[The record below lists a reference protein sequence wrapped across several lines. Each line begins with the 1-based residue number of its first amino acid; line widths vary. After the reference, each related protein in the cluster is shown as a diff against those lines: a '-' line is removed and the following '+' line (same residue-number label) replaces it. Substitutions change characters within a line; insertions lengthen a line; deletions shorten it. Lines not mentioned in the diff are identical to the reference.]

1 MPPWTLSPSTTRVLL
16 LALLLLPLLAG
27 TAHAQ
32 SESVIDVAVFYT
44 PQAKDTQ
51 GGTAQIKTKIDELV
65 VATNMAYADSGVNQT
80 INLVAVE
87 EVVGYT
93 EAGSTTEGR
102 RTDLVRL
109 QRKSDGY
116 MDEVHSIRD
125 RVRADAVIL
134 IRQGGGGTAYTMIDE
149 STSYAMVAFGVSNM
163 NAGTFVHEL
172 GHIMGL
178 QHDRYVACDPD
189 CGLRVSADAYG
200 YVNQRAFDAGVPN
213 STRWR
218 TIMAYPNQCSNAN
231 FSCERV
237 LYFSNPDNCYPGDCP
252 PDDDGDPMGVALTS
266 SNMDSTAPD
275 GPADAARTL
284 NETRTTVANFRQGRA
299 VQVSFDAG
307 PYEPTD
313 EGGSVTVTVRLDA
326 APGRTLDM
334 PIPLTATS
342 TDGAW
347 PGDYT
352 LPASITFGAGQTSR
366 TFTFR
371 TVQDT
376 RQEGEETVILGFGAP
391 LPAGVAVGSQATA
404 TVTLTDTDTVPAAPS
419 VSTVALISTPGAGYA
434 AGEEITVAVVFTKP
448 ITVTGTPSIGLTVGT
463 TTRQALCQTV
473 ASEVLTCT
481 YTVVVDES
489 DTDGVS
495 VVADSLNPNGG
506 TIQDADNRSATDFT
520 HAAVAANSGHTVD
533 GDTPDLDTATVD
545 GDTVTLT
552 YGKTLDATSIPW
564 ANAFTVSAG
573 GSTVLIAAVQV
584 SGAVVTLRLVSDV
597 VHTDSVTLAYSPP
610 AGSPPLQDV
619 AGNAA
624 ATLSSRTLT
633 NNTPEPVYDTD
644 DDGLIEITTLA
655 QLDAM
660 RHDLDGDGSPTPAGA
675 TAYAAAF
682 HTVTRVVCGATSGG
696 CAGYE
701 LLEDLDFD
709 TNGDGQIDA
718 DDPYWNSGA
727 GWQPI
732 GFDQFSFFSTTFEG
746 NGHTI
751 SHLFIKRESQ
761 DQVGLFGATGVFCVI
776 RRVGLIDISVT
787 GGRYVGGLVGQG
799 LGDITESYATG
810 RVAGNAWVGGLIG
823 FNRSLGT
830 IRASYTTGRVRG
842 GSHAGGLVGLN
853 NGDIYTSY
861 ATGRVSG
868 SNGIG
873 GLVGRMHSYGGGGI
887 TASYATGHVSGVS
900 HTGGLVG
907 SFAGGTIRV
916 SYATGRVS
924 SGGSHVGGLI
934 GENLA
939 GTTITA
945 SYWDTRTSGHTTGNH
960 GEGKTSMDLQ
970 TPTDD
975 SGIYADWDVD
985 LDDDGTNDDPW
996 DFGTSS
1002 QYPVLKVD
1010 FDGNSTASW
1019 QEFGQQLRNSPTLTA
1034 DTTTMGQVALSWT
1047 TVTNHWGSAATI
1059 TYTVTRDDTPLVEG
1073 TSTTTHTDT
1082 AVTSGRA
1089 YTYQVMAL
1097 VDGGEGARSTR
1108 LTVTAVA
1115 NQPPAFDDSTTT
1127 RSVAENTATGVAIG
1141 LPVSATDPDDT
1152 ALTYSLSGTDAASF
1166 TLDTTT
1172 GQLRT
1177 AAALNYETK
1186 RRYTV
1191 TVAVRDGKNDDGETD
1206 TDTDDTITVTIT
1218 VVNRDEAGTV
1228 TLSGTPPRELHQ
1240 LTAALS
1246 DPDGVIGN
1254 PTWQWARSPNQSTW
1268 TDITG
1273 ATATR
1278 YPPGAAD
1285 VGQYLRATA
1294 TYTDDQGSGT
1304 RAAAATT
1311 TRVQAAPK
1319 VTLHLSD
1326 TSISEDGTE
1335 SSTVTVTLDTASSAV
1350 TTVTVTAPTS
1360 DIMLSGR
1367 TLTIAKETTGPS
1379 TGTVTLTAKDNTVD
1393 GPERKTVQVR
1403 GTTTNRLVADPDPVD
1418 LEIVD
1423 DDPAPVVELILS
1435 PQQISEKD
1443 QVSTVTA
1450 RLNHPSSEATTVV
1463 VSAAPVH
1470 PAVAGDVT
1478 LSPNTTLTI
1487 PAGDTASR
1495 GTAVTLTSVD
1505 NDTDAPNKQ
1514 VTVSGTATNNYDIA
1528 GNPADAPLSITDD
1541 EGPPVVTLTLSKTQI
1556 DESGGD
1562 NSATV
1567 TVELS
1572 HPSSEATTVTVT
1584 ADPAEAVTLSETSLT
1599 ISAGATEGTVTVT
1612 AVDNDIDAPDKPVTV
1627 KGEVKAEDYLLGTIA
1642 PATAPPLTIT
1652 DDDDPPVVTLAVS
1665 PGAITEN
1672 SGQST
1677 VTATLDRPSSRE
1689 IVVTV
1694 ATASEYTLSAN
1705 PRLTFPADETTSPDV
1720 VTLTARDNEI
1730 DAEDATVSVGGRP
1743 TPSGLT
1749 VHAANITIEDDDTR
1763 KVTVSPTTLT
1773 VIEDSP
1779 DPFTYT
1785 VVLESEP
1792 TAAVTVTVERASGS
1806 DDVSVSPSSLM
1817 FTTSNWKQPQT
1828 VRVSTRG
1835 DPTDDDETATITHTV
1850 SGGDY
1855 TGESPDNVDVTVE
1868 DDEALATAVTLSV
1881 NRTVPESS
1889 TGTVVTVTGTL
1900 NGKPRLT
1907 VTMVTVTV
1915 TAGTATSD
1923 DFDAVSPFDLTI
1935 PANAERG
1942 TETFTLT
1949 PVNDTI
1955 DEPDEMLTVDGSTT
1969 VGLDVTETTVTITD
1983 NDAPPTVELVLTPAA
1998 IREGASTQV
2007 TATLSHP
2014 SSEDTIVEV
2023 SATAVSPDTH
2033 FTLSGSSLTIPV
2045 GTTASSAPATLM
2057 ATENTADEADKQVTV
2072 TGRATNTHGVQSP
2085 NAESVTLTITDDD
2098 PPEVTGADA
2107 PTVTEGERAVATYT
2121 ASNPANVRLE
2131 WSLDGDDK
2139 EAFTISNGVLRF
2151 KPSPS
2156 PPPDYETQPSY
2167 DVTVHATDRS
2177 LPSVPL
2183 TGELAVTVTVEDA
2196 VGTVR
2201 LSSQQPRVGVAL
2213 TATVSDRV
2221 DGVEEVTEWCWQRSR
2236 LPAFPAT
2243 ETADADCSSSTTGT
2257 YTPVAADV
2265 GGHLRV
2271 TVTYTDVQGTR
2282 KGELKQPLVYAD
2294 TDKPVDPAS
2303 RPQSSSSSG
2312 GGGSGGGGGGGVVVV
2327 VVVVVVPAHRTTYTA
2342 TALHRP
2348 LTWPCLLRPPGRSVR
2363 PPMWIILR

>member
-1 MPPWTLSPSTTRVLL
+1 MPPWSLSLSTTRLLL
-16 LALLLLPLLAG
+16 LALVLLPLLAG

-51 GGTAQIKTKIDELV
+51 GGTAQIKTKIDEFV
-65 VATNMAYADSGVNQT
+65 VITNMAYADSGVSQT

-87 EVVGYT
+87 EVRGYT

-109 QRKSDGY
+109 RSKSDGY

-134 IRQGGGGTAYTMIDE
+134 IRRGNGGSAYTMTRE
-149 STSYAMVAFGVSNM
+149 SLGFASRAFGVSGTSARAN
-163 NAGTFVHEL
+163 TFVHEL

-189 CGLRVSADAYG
+189 CGLRVSADAHG
-200 YVNQRAFDAGVPN
+200 YVNQRAFDSGAPN

-218 TIMAYPNQCSNAN
+218 TIMAYVNQCSNAN

-237 LYFSNPDNCYPGDCP
+237 LYFSNPANCYPNDCP

-275 GPADAARTL
+275 GPANAARVL
-284 NETRTTVANFRQGRA
+284 NETRDTVADFRQGRA
-299 VQVSFDAG
+299 VKVSFAAG
-307 PYEPTD
+307 AYTVT
-313 EGGSVTVTVRLDA
+313 EGGSVTVTVQLDA
-326 APGRTLDM
+326 APGRTLDL

-342 TDGAW
+342 MDGAW

-352 LPASITFGAGQTSR
+352 LPASITFGASQTSK

-371 TVQDT
+371 AVQDT
-376 RQEGEETVILGFGAP
+376 RQEDEETVTLGFGAP

-404 TVTLTDTDTVPAAPS
+404 TVTLTDTDTVTAAPS

-434 AGEEITVAVVFTKP
+434 AGEEIAVAVVFTKP

-481 YTVVVDES
+481 YTVVAGES

-495 VVADSLNPNGG
+495 ITANSLSLPSGA
-506 TIQDADNRSATDFT
+506 TIQDKETPPQALTPLT
-520 HAAVAANSGHTVD
+520 HPAVAANSSHLVD
-533 GDTPDLDTATVD
+533 GDTPDLETAEVD

-552 YGKTLDATSIPW
+552 YDETLDATSIPR

-573 GSTVLIAAVQV
+573 GSTVLIASVEV
-584 SGAVVTLRLVSDV
+584 SGAVVTLELVSDV

-610 AGSPPLQDV
+610 AGTPPLQDV

-633 NNTPEPVYDTD
+633 NNTPGPVYDTD

-682 HTVTRVVCGATSGG
+682 PNVTRVLCGATSGG

-709 TNGDGQIDA
+709 TNGDGQVDA

-761 DQVGLFGATGVFCVI
+761 DQVGLFSATGVFCVI

-842 GSHAGGLVGLN
+842 GSHAGGLVGWN
-853 NGDIYTSY
+853 SGDIYTSY

-873 GLVGRMHSYGGGGI
+873 GLVGRMPSYGGGGI

-907 SFAGGTIRV
+907 SFAGGTITA

-1010 FDGNSTASW
+1010 FDGNSTATW
-1019 QEFGQQLRNSPTLTA
+1019 QEFGHQLRNSPTLTA
-1034 DTTTMGQVALSWT
+1034 DTTTSGQVALSWT
-1047 TVTNHWGSAATI
+1047 AVATNHWSPAPTV
-1059 TYTVTRDDTPLVEG
+1059 TYTVTREG
-1073 TSTTTHTDT
+1073 TANPLAEGLSTTTYTDT

-1089 YTYQVMAL
+1089 YTYQVIAL
-1097 VDGGEGARSTR
+1097 VDGGEVTRSARLR
-1108 LTVTAVA
+1108 VTATA
-1115 NQPPAFDDSTTT
+1115 NQPPAFDDGTSTTT

-1166 TLDTTT
+1166 ALDTTT

-1206 TDTDDTITVTIT
+1206 TDTDDTITVTIN

-1393 GPERKTVQVR
+1393 GPERKTVQVS

-1423 DDPAPVVELILS
+1423 DDAAPTVELLLTQ
-1435 PQQISEKD
+1435 PQISEKD

-1463 VSAAPVH
+1463 VSAAAVS

-1487 PAGDTASR
+1487 AAGAPRSSEP
-1495 GTAVTLTSVD
+1495 AVTLTSVD
-1505 NDTDAPNKQ
+1505 NETDAPNKQ
-1514 VTVSGTATNNYDIA
+1514 VTVSGTATNTQGIA
-1528 GNPADAPLSITDD
+1528 GDPANATLSITDD
-1541 EGPPVVTLTLSKTQI
+1541 DPAPTVTLAVSDTQI
-1556 DESGGD
+1556 DEDGGQ
-1562 NSATV
+1562 STLTV
-1567 TVELS
+1567 KLS
-1572 HPSSEATTVTVT
+1572 HPSSKATTVTVT
-1584 ADPAEAVTLSETSLT
+1584 ADPADAVTLSPNPLT
-1599 ISAGATEGTVTVT
+1599 IRAGATAGTVTVT
-1612 AVDNDIDAPDKPVTV
+1612 AEDNDIDGPERKTVTISAD
-1627 KGEVKAEDYLLGTIA
+1627 AENDLGVTD
-1642 PATAPPLTIT
+1642 PTNKTLTVE
-1652 DDDDPPVVTLAVS
+1652 DDDNPPVVTLAVS
-1665 PGAITEN
+1665 ANAIDE
-1672 SGQST
+1672 SGGDNNVT
-1677 VTATLDRPSSRE
+1677 VTATLNRVSSE
-1689 IVVTV
+1689 QIMVTV
-1694 ATASEYTLSAN
+1694 DRAPEYTLST
-1705 PRLTFPADETTSPDV
+1705 PRTLTFAAGETKSEGNT
-1720 VTLTARDNEI
+1720 VTLTAKDNDI
-1730 DAEDATVSVGGRP
+1730 DADDAEIMVSG
-1743 TPSGLT
+1743 TTSPSGLT
-1749 VHAANITIEDDDTR
+1749 VKAAELTIRDDDTR
-1763 KVTVSPTTLT
+1763 GVTVSPTDLT
-1773 VIEDSP
+1773 VIEGSSDT
-1779 DPFTYT
+1779 FTYT
-1785 VVLESEP
+1785 VVLDSEP
-1792 TAAVTVTVERASGS
+1792 TDTVTVTVEKTPGS
-1806 DDVSVSPSSLM
+1806 DADVRVSPARLT
-1817 FTTSNWKQPQT
+1817 FRANNWDDKQT
-1828 VRVSTRG
+1828 VRVSA
-1835 DPTDDDETATITHTV
+1835 DDDPDNADDTATITHTV

-1855 TGESPDNVDVTVE
+1855 EGETADAVDVTVE
-1868 DDEALATAVTLSV
+1868 DDEAEATAVTLTV
-1881 NRTVPESS
+1881 NRDVPESS
-1889 TGTVVTVTGTL
+1889 TGTVVRVTGTL
-1900 NGKPRLT
+1900 NGEPRTQEET
-1907 VTMVTVTV
+1907 VVTVTV
-1915 TAGTATSD
+1915 TPGTAQAADFTATLD
-1923 DFDAVSPFDLTI
+1923 DPPTLTI
-1935 PANAERG
+1935 PVGEPSG
-1942 TETFTLT
+1942 STTFTLT
-1949 PVNDTI
+1949 PVNDLM
-1955 DEPDEMLTVDGSTT
+1955 DEPNETVTVDGSTT
-1969 VGLDVTETTVTITD
+1969 VGLTVTATAVTITD
-1983 NDAPPTVELVLTPAA
+1983 NDAPPTVTLEVSADA
-1998 IREGASTQV
+1998 ISEGETSQV
-2007 TATLSHP
+2007 TATLNHP
-2014 SSEDTIVEV
+2014 SSKDTEVEV
-2023 SATAVSPDTH
+2023 SATAVSPAVDDD
-2033 FTLSGSSLTIPV
+2033 FTLSGTSLTILA
-2045 GTTASSAPATLM
+2045 GETESRGSATL
-2057 ATENTADEADKQVTV
+2057 TARNNQEDEADKQVTV
-2072 TGRATNTHGVQSP
+2072 TGRAENTQGVQSTTVRP
-2085 NAESVTLTITDDD
+2085 VTVTITDDD
-2098 PPEVTGADA
+2098 PPEVEPQMEKDRAPKYVEGGTG
-2107 PTVTEGERAVATYT
+2107 PVATYT
-2121 ASNPANVRLE
+2121 ARNPANVRLTWAVTE
-2131 WSLDGDDK
+2131 PDADDY
-2139 EAFTISNGVLRF
+2139 FRIDQNGRLSFQRT
-2151 KPSPS
+2151 
-2156 PPPDYETQPSY
+2156 PDYEDPTNLDNEYEVTVQATASDEPLPGTL
-2167 DVTVHATDRS
+2167 DVTVTI
-2177 LPSVPL
+2177 
-2183 TGELAVTVTVEDA
+2183 EDA
-2196 VGTVR
+2196 LGMVR
-2201 LSSQQPRVGVAL
+2201 LSSHQPLVGRAL
-2213 TATVSDRV
+2213 TATVSDP
-2221 DGVEEVTEWCWQRSR
+2221 DGVDTDRGIEWCWKWSS
-2236 LPAFPAT
+2236 LPTFP
-2243 ETADADCSSSTTGT
+2243 
-2257 YTPVAADV
+2257 
-2265 GGHLRV
+2265 
-2271 TVTYTDVQGTR
+2271 
-2282 KGELKQPLVYAD
+2282 
-2294 TDKPVDPAS
+2294 
-2303 RPQSSSSSG
+2303 RPI
-2312 GGGSGGGGGGGVVVV
+2312 
-2327 VVVVVVPAHRTTYTA
+2327 RTT
-2342 TALHRP
+2342 
-2348 LTWPCLLRPPGRSVR
+2348 
-2363 PPMWIILR
+2363 